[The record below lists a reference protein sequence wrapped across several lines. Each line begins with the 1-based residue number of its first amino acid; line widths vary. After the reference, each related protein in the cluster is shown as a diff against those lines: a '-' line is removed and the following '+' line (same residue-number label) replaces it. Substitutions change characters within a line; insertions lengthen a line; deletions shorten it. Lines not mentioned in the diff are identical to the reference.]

1 LTKFTKT
8 IPIRDLCLKK
18 LSFFLNPSTHR
29 IHCFYIVVTSEVSS
43 AEVLKIAK
51 GLGLNEEGA
60 GGINNTKD
68 Q

>member
-1 LTKFTKT
+1 
-8 IPIRDLCLKK
+8 
-18 LSFFLNPSTHR
+18 
-29 IHCFYIVVTSEVSS
+29 VTSEVSS